1 LPLTAGIGAPFTL
14 SMVGRDFVLALERHG
29 FVIKRRS
36 RSFVWVSRGEQTL
49 MLDEDASVPDGFL
62 ARLLGTS
69 TSPPPSVA
77 PRQSSVPT
85 TRPGSRMSSRPATPR
100 PTTRP
105 TRRP

>member
-1 LPLTAGIGAPFTL
+1 MIVAPFSP

-36 RSFVWVSRGEQTL
+36 RSFVWISRGEQTL
-49 MLDEDASVPDGFL
+49 MLDEEASVPDGFL

-69 TSPPPSVA
+69 SCPPPGSSIA
-77 PRQSSVPT
+77 PRPSSVPT